1 MQREFPWLN
10 AAAADMPGAATAY
23 ALCEAVRAA
32 MADSAPSTGHEEVRA
47 LTRRIVHELREEGYE
62 PQTVL
67 LAVKEVLQ
75 RAGLGMHVDEARHAL
90 WRTVIDWTI
99 RDYYRT
105 D

>member
-1 MQREFPWLN
+1 MQREFLWVN
-10 AAAADMPGAATAY
+10 AAVADMPGAATAY

-32 MADSAPSTGHEEVRA
+32 MVDPARSTRHEEVRA
-47 LTRRIVHELREEGYE
+47 LTRRIVHELRAEGYE

-67 LAVKEVLQ
+67 LAVKEILQ
-75 RAGLGMHVDEARHAL
+75 RAGLGMHVDEARLGL

-99 RDYYRT
+99 RDYYRA